1 MKANSNW
8 ATLVKGILKEN
19 PVFVL
24 VLGTC
29 PTLATTKDVS
39 SAFGM
44 GIAVLMVLLCSNVL
58 ISLLRKVIP
67 DTVRIPC
74 YIVIIAGFVTIVQLL
89 VKAFLPALDESLGVF
104 LPLIT
109 VNCIILG
116 RAEMFAAKNTVF
128 KSALD
133 GIGMGIGFI
142 IAMLAMSTIREVFGN
157 ASFAG
162 YAIPFLEPYKIG
174 VLTQPPGGMM
184 VYGVLIA
191 LVYVITRG
199 KAPKKSSFSCEGC
212 PAAGSCHTGACL
224 KKGDEQ

>member
-44 GIAVLMVLLCSNVL
+44 GVAVLMVLLCSNVL

-89 VKAFLPALDESLGVF
+89 VKAFVPALDESLGVF

-116 RAEMFAAKNTVF
+116 RAEMFAAKNPVV

-142 IAMLAMSTIREVFGN
+142 IAMLAMSTIREVLGN

-184 VYGVLIA
+184 VYGSLIA

-224 KKGDEQ
+224 QKGEEE